1 MTASYL
7 ADPGQLSRTAE
18 AVAGRLDVDG
28 FDADAPVVLDP
39 GALTARTVIRDPEGH
54 LFELTLRA
62 ITGKEGC
69 EFAAAEGWL
78 R

>member
-1 MTASYL
+1 MTGSYL

-39 GALTARTVIRDPEGH
+39 VALTARTTIRSPEGL
-54 LFELTLRA
+54 LFELVLRSVTA
-62 ITGKEGC
+62 SEAG